1 MKKILIFVLF
11 FTLWLSSISF
21 ATEGSTSQDF
31 LEQAFSPAIQQDA
44 IVGGDSIGT
53 TKRSVGKYVLKEG
66 TTINIG
72 GSDAGIHK
80 RQSLIIQ
87 ITKFLLRMTM
97 VLAITMIIYNGVMYV
112 IKASKWEN
120 PKEILN
126 NMLYVGVGILLALLS
141 VIIIRLVS
149 SIGTG
154 SIWTI

>member
-11 FTLWLSSISF
+11 FSFWLSSLSF

-31 LEQAFSPAIQQDA
+31 LEQVFSPAIQQDT

-53 TKRSVGKYVLKEG
+53 TKRSVWKYVLKEG

-87 ITKFLLRMTM
+87 ITKFLLWMTM
-97 VLAITMIIYNGVMYV
+97 VLAVTMIIYNGVMYV
-112 IKASKWEN
+112 VKASKGEN

-126 NMLYVGVGILLALLS
+126 NLIYIWVWILLALLS
-141 VIIIRLVS
+141 VVIIRLVS

-154 SIWTI
+154 SIGTI

>member
-1 MKKILIFVLF
+1 MLF
-11 FTLWLSSISF
+11 YVFWLSSLSF

-31 LEQAFSPAIQQDA
+31 LEQVFSPAIQQDT

-53 TKRSVGKYVLKEG
+53 TKRSVWKYVLKEG

-87 ITKFLLRMTM
+87 ITKFLLWMTM
-97 VLAITMIIYNGVMYV
+97 VLAVTMIIYNGIMYV
-112 IKASKWEN
+112 VKASKGEN
-120 PKEILN
+120 PKDILYN
-126 NMLYVGVGILLALLS
+126 LLYIGFWILIALLS
-141 VIIIRLVS
+141 IVIIRLVS

-154 SIWTI
+154 SIGTI